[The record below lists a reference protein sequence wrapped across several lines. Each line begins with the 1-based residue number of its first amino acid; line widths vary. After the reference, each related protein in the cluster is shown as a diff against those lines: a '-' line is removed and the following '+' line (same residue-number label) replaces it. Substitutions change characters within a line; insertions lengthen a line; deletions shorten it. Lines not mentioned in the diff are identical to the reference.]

1 MTTNTNDILGTDEL
15 SRSITRAQMLGT
27 DGAVPRLKLLA
38 EIVGPLQPYLQ
49 DILRLTEI
57 QQNNLEHYRK
67 QTNDLQ
73 SALSALLKHDI
84 EAAVEHEIDRRSD
97 SFIHEDN
104 LTDSMVGELQSSR
117 RVRAEIIE
125 MISENV
131 DTGDIRDDIKSDI
144 ERDLEDKISDG
155 ISVFD
160 FGDILDDHTR
170 DIDDKIVKRL
180 VDEISDDHNHPLV
193 NAIAR
198 ALAARLC
205 K

>member
-1 MTTNTNDILGTDEL
+1 MTYTNDIIGTDEL
-15 SRSITRAQMLGT
+15 SRPITRAQMLGT
-27 DGAVPRLKLLA
+27 DGAVPRIKLLS

-49 DILRLTEI
+49 DILRLAEI
-57 QQNNLEHYRK
+57 QHNNLDHYRK
-67 QTNDLQ
+67 KTNALQ
-73 SALSALLKHDI
+73 SALSDLIKPDI
-84 EAAVEHEIDRRSD
+84 EAAVEHELDRRSD
-97 SFIHEDN
+97 SWIHTDN

-144 ERDLEDKISDG
+144 ERDLEDKITDA
-155 ISVFD
+155 INDHD

-180 VDEISDDHNHPLV
+180 VDEISDDPNHPLV
-193 NAIAR
+193 NAIAQ
-198 ALAARLC
+198 AIGARLC

>member
-57 QQNNLEHYRK
+57 QAHNLEHYRK
-67 QTNDLQ
+67 QTTDLQ

-104 LTDSMVGELQSSR
+104 IADAIREEIMSNR
-117 RVRAEIIE
+117 RVRAEIEEVASNCI
-125 MISENV
+125 
-131 DTGDIRDDIKSDI
+131 DTADIKDDVKSDI
-144 ERDLEDKISDG
+144 ERDLDEKITDAISDH
-155 ISVFD
+155 D
-160 FGDILDDHTR
+160 FSDILDDHTR
-170 DIDDKIVKRL
+170 DVDDKIVKRL
-180 VDEISDDHNHPLV
+180 VDEISDDPNHPLV
-193 NAIAR
+193 NAITQAIG
-198 ALAARLC
+198 ARLC